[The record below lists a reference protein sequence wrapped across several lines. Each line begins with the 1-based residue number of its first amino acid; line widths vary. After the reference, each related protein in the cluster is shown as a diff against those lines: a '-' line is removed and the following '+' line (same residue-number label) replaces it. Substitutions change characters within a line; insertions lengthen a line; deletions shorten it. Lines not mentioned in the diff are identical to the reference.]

1 MEKDSNLA
9 SPQDDG
15 AGEKLVDEKNGH
27 NSKGI
32 EVKYITPSSQNGDAK
47 IDIENLKSAFAGMGK
62 EELMKFASDPFWVR
76 TRWFLFILFW
86 LLWAAMLAGAI
97 AIIILAPKCA
107 PPTPR
112 EWWEQS
118 PLYKANVATFT
129 KDSSKLQGDLKG
141 FTTKLEYLSSL
152 GVKTVVLSNILKVS
166 DKESDGVDEFK
177 TVAPSFGTLE
187 DLKALISAAKD
198 KGLKL
203 LLTLIPNH
211 SSLKSDLFNKSASKD
226 PLYESFYIWAPGK
239 GFTSEGMPAPP
250 NNWLSK
256 SGNSAWEWNEAR
268 KEFYLHQFDKE
279 EPEFNF
285 RNPKVVKFFDDVM
298 QFWLDLG
305 FSGFYLERT
314 KYLIEDAEL
323 RNETAK
329 RDIGSATHTE
339 YEFYDHFYT
348 ENNAELAPLLHDWTE
363 RLANS
368 SGILVVDDLSV
379 TANRSLAH
387 LIVRPQTLEPYPIFT
402 AEDMV
407 TLINKNLKVNPWPA
421 WQIEVKNEEQG
432 SPLAQCVLLSSVL
445 LPGVPVTLAGQE
457 LGLSNLQ
464 EIPWDNTTYPESQ
477 ESDVVSQQNNPH
489 SLYTAYKE
497 LVEARNSPQILHG
510 SLQLHIFNGTS
521 VLAYTRIKSGNPGYL
536 VVFNT
541 GTEETTVDV
550 RQMNGVPDEL
560 TLVVTSDIDS
570 MADKSKLMSEA
581 VTLPSRA
588 VAVFRFVPKAKE

>member
-97 AIIILAPKCA
+97 AIIILAPKCG

-250 NNWLSK
+250 NNWPVCKQDNIIEQVVRIIAKLNNRESCRSAFRELNLLTLS
-256 SGNSAWEWNEAR
+256 SMAVIYLETRAWERFRAR
-268 KEFYLHQFDKE
+268 QHRTAAFDRIAYQARIKFMNSL
-279 EPEFNF
+279 PETLN
-285 RNPKVVKFFDDVM
+285 
-298 QFWLDLG
+298 
-305 FSGFYLERT
+305 LET
-314 KYLIEDAEL
+314 
-323 RNETAK
+323 
-329 RDIGSATHTE
+329 
-339 YEFYDHFYT
+339 
-348 ENNAELAPLLHDWTE
+348 
-363 RLANS
+363 
-368 SGILVVDDLSV
+368 
-379 TANRSLAH
+379 
-387 LIVRPQTLEPYPIFT
+387 
-402 AEDMV
+402 
-407 TLINKNLKVNPWPA
+407 
-421 WQIEVKNEEQG
+421 
-432 SPLAQCVLLSSVL
+432 
-445 LPGVPVTLAGQE
+445 
-457 LGLSNLQ
+457 
-464 EIPWDNTTYPESQ
+464 NTTKFK
-477 ESDVVSQQNNPH
+477 
-489 SLYTAYKE
+489 T
-497 LVEARNSPQILHG
+497 
-510 SLQLHIFNGTS
+510 QLKH
-521 VLAYTRIKSGNPGYL
+521 YL
-536 VVFNT
+536 VSCAFYSV
-541 GTEETTVDV
+541 
-550 RQMNGVPDEL
+550 
-560 TLVVTSDIDS
+560 
-570 MADKSKLMSEA
+570 SEFMEH
-581 VTLPSRA
+581 T
-588 VAVFRFVPKAKE
+588 